1 MLRYCRFTSYC
12 QKYYRNIPALFSLF
26 PPWQHLKKIQ
36 YIITMAPL
44 ATVKTQSIHLHK
56 GPPSCPCCRTH
67 YSSLFPTP
75 SFTLGNRSCLL
86 RFSKFLMSK
95 TLNYWNHLECGLLG
109 IGFFFTQHNSSKMLC
124 ISIAALLFFYHWYGW
139 TTVCN
144 HFTCWETSVLV
155 PDLG

>member
-44 ATVKTQSIHLHK
+44 ATVKTEH
-56 GPPSCPCCRTH
+56 
-67 YSSLFPTP
+67 SSPQGSPQLPLLPHTLFFPVP
-75 SFTLGNRSCLL
+75 HALFYPWQP
-86 RFSKFLMSK
+86 LMSPPFLHISHVK
-95 TLNYWNHLECGLLG
+95 NAKLMESFGMWPSGHWL
-109 IGFFFTQHNSSKMLC
+109 FFTQHNSSKMLC